1 MDETKVDSRLAVVET
16 KVGFIAE
23 DIKDIKDNHLKKIYE
38 KIECIIKKM
47 STQRPSWS
55 VAWIITFLSSATV
68 GLLVLLWKK

>member
-1 MDETKVDSRLAVVET
+1 MDEDKIIARVAVVET
-16 KVGFIAE
+16 KINFITQE
-23 DIKDIKDNHLKKIYE
+23 ITDIKNNHLKHIYE

-68 GLLVLLWKK
+68 GLLVLLIKK

>member
-1 MDETKVDSRLAVVET
+1 MDEDKIITRIAVVET
-16 KVGFIAE
+16 KVGFIAT
-23 DIKDIKDNHLKKIYE
+23 DIKDIKDNHLKQIYE

-68 GLLVLLWKK
+68 GLLVLLIKK